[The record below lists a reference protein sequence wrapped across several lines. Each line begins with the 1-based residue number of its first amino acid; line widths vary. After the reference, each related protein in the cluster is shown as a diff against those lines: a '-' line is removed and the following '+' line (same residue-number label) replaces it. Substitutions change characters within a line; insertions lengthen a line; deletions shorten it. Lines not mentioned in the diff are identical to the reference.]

1 MTFKFYLSVFIISIG
16 ISGCRF
22 FITSEISMN
31 TNYVRIQDKVWMPL
45 DFKNRHVVV
54 HQPAFELDSVDLS
67 RYALKNNYSIT
78 AETFNPV
85 VARFNEAHKAFYK
98 QLLPD
103 STAIT
108 EGKPLF
114 DQLVSV
120 KVANLSRI
128 FYNDDNTFLDK
139 YSANSPTLK
148 MKFTDTLIH
157 IVAKIVFRQDVC
169 YGCGSDGFSF
179 GVFGV
184 YHYKLSMIEK
194 DRVIYYREY
203 LIPQKLQTK
212 VVKHKRFDNAAHWFT
227 KDGETILF
235 KKLAQDLKRMGL

>member
-1 MTFKFYLSVFIISIG
+1 MIVKLILGAFVVSSLLP
-16 ISGCRF
+16 GCKF
-22 FITSEISMN
+22 FITSEISKN
-31 TNYVRIQDKVWMPL
+31 ARQVYVENKNWVPL
-45 DFKNRHVVV
+45 DVRNRQVVV
-54 HQPAFELDSVDLS
+54 HIPQFEVDSVDLG
-67 RYALKNNYSIT
+67 RYTFERNYSIV

>member
-16 ISGCRF
+16 ISGCGF